1 MKEQSPNLKDF
12 IYHKNGWIDDKVPKE
27 IIKKASRNKNING
40 EKIMRLFL
48 DGKCIYRGHVQFCQM
63 KKKDYCLIYNISN
76 KDEIKRR
83 FKLTY

>member
-1 MKEQSPNLKDF
+1 MKELSPNLKDF
-12 IYHKNGWIDDKVPKE
+12 IYRKNGWIDDKVPKE

-48 DGKCIYRGHVQFCQM
+48 DEKCIYRGPVQFCQK
-63 KKKDYCLIYNISN
+63 KKKDYCLVYNLSN